1 MTRPALAG
9 LVAGL
14 LALAGCG
21 LKGPLYLPEKTGNVV
36 VRPAAGATPP
46 ATEPAKPADG
56 AAPEGSPAETPP
68 PATDVEPEV
77 APPGDVRG

>member
-1 MTRPALAG
+1 MKRPTLSVLA
-9 LVAGL
+9 AGL
-14 LALAGCG
+14 LLAGCG

-36 VRPAAGATPP
+36 VRPGAGSSPP
-46 ATEPAKPADG
+46 AAEPAKPADG
-56 AAPEGSPAETPP
+56 AAAEGTPAETPP

>member
-1 MTRPALAG
+1 VRPLTLPVLA
-9 LVAGL
+9 AGL

-36 VRPAAGATPP
+36 VRPAAGSAPPP
-46 ATEPAKPADG
+46 AESAKPTDD
-56 AAPEGSPAETPP
+56 AAPAGSPAEAPP

-77 APPGDVRG
+77 APPGDVRD

>member
-1 MTRPALAG
+1 MKRSTLPVLA
-9 LVAGL
+9 AGL
-14 LALAGCG
+14 LVLAGCG

-36 VRPAAGATPP
+36 VRPAAGATAP

-56 AAPEGSPAETPP
+56 TAPEGQPAETPP